1 MTDDTRTRQFNAVA
15 AEDEIDLRQLFDT
28 ILQHYRLGVLVAAGV
43 FFIGIVYLFFA
54 TPIYKADALVQ
65 IEQQQLPIP
74 GLQDLSTALGSSTN
88 TQADAEIQVMLSRS
102 VILPVV
108 QQLNLAVDAVPHR
121 FPLLGQALVRRGLG
135 GMLSYIGGN
144 YAWGDE
150 QIDVSRLEVPD
161 IYHNVTDASMIL
173 HAGSAGSYTLDDRDG
188 NRVLTGHVGQPAV
201 AKVAG
206 GQISIFVRS
215 IKASP
220 GTEFVLTSY
229 RPDAVVDRL
238 QDNLKIAEKGKQTG
252 IIGLSLAGEDPVR
265 ITDILNSVMN
275 SYTRQNVEIHSE
287 QASKSLQFLDQQLP
301 DLRQQLTTAE
311 AALQAFRS
319 QKGAAV
325 DLSVAG
331 KAILDQATAVETQI
345 SNLKLQRSELKL
357 RFTDASPPV
366 QALQQQLNQLEA
378 TKNQIDGQL
387 KGLPQTELETIRL
400 TRDVQVANDLYV
412 QLLNKAQEYK
422 VAKAGTVGDARIVDA
437 AVQPWQKD
445 KPKAG
450 LVLSAT
456 LLLAVFSGV
465 AAIFIKVAM
474 RRALETPEAIEVRLG
489 LPVFATIP
497 HSDVEAEIRRKAL
510 RGEASKLLC
519 RELPQEPAVESLR
532 SLRTSLQFALLE
544 AKNNIV
550 VIHGPT
556 PSVGKS
562 FVAANLAFL
571 LSDAERSVLLI
582 DADMRKGHMH
592 KSLGKPRS
600 PGLSELI
607 SAGTKLD
614 AVVHEFEGGRL
625 QFLATGKLPPNPAEL
640 LAHGN
645 FQNFL
650 LQASKRYDFV
660 ILDAPPTL
668 NLADSISIGKIA
680 GVNFL
685 VVRGGVSTVQ
695 DVQIS
700 QRRMSQNGIRI
711 DGVIFNDLSAS
722 ASKYGYGGYYS
733 YKYKS
738 DAA

>member
-1 MTDDTRTRQFNAVA
+1 MTDDTRSRQINVA
-15 AEDEIDLRQLFDT
+15 PVEDEIDLRQLFDT
-28 ILQHYRLGVLVAAGV
+28 VLQHYRLGILVAVGV
-43 FFIGIVYLFFA
+43 LFIGVIYLFFA

-108 QQLNLAVDAVPHR
+108 EQLNLAISAVPHR
-121 FPLLGQALVRRGLG
+121 FPLIGRALVRRGLG
-135 GMLSYIGGN
+135 GFLSNIGGN

-161 IYHNVTDASMIL
+161 SYHGATDASMIL
-173 HAGSAGSYTLDDRDG
+173 HTGRGGAYTLDDPDG
-188 NRVLTGHVGQPAV
+188 NRVLTGQVGQPAV

-206 GQISIFVRS
+206 GQISIFVRA
-215 IKASP
+215 IKAAP

-229 RPDAVVDRL
+229 RVDAVVDKL
-238 QDNLKIAEKGKQTG
+238 QDNLNIAEKGKQTG
-252 IIGLSLAGEDPVR
+252 IIGLSIVGEDPILV
-265 ITDILNSVMN
+265 TNILNGVMN

-287 QASKSLQFLDQQLP
+287 QASKSLQFLNQQLP
-301 DLRQQLTTAE
+301 DLRLQLTTAE
-311 AALQAFRS
+311 AALQTFKS

-345 SNLKLQRSELKL
+345 SNLRLQRSELKL

-378 TKNQIDGQL
+378 TKSQIEGQL

-445 KPKAG
+445 SPKTG
-450 LVLSAT
+450 LVLAAS
-456 LLLAVFSGV
+456 LLLAIFTGV
-465 AAIFIKVAM
+465 AAIFVKVAL

-592 KSLGKPRS
+592 KSLGKSRS

-607 SAGTKLD
+607 SAGAKLD
-614 AVVHEFEGGRL
+614 AVAHEFEGGRL
-625 QFLATGKLPPNPAEL
+625 KFLATGKLPPNPAEL

-650 LQASKRYDFV
+650 LQASKVYDFV

-685 VVRGGVSTVQ
+685 VVRGGISTVQ
-695 DVQIS
+695 DVQIA